1 MNIKQIFEFKIL
13 NDIFFR
19 QDKLAIFIIVTFSLL
34 TMILEILSIGILIPL
49 ISLLV
54 LGVESLNLIKF
65 EDYFFKDILLFFL
78 TNINYFILLIFLIFL
93 IKNTFV
99 LYSSYYQIKYFEK
112 QNKNLSNKLFK
123 NYLYKEYPF
132 FINQNIASTLRNL
145 RTEVGSAVLHL
156 RSFIGLVSE
165 IFIILGLLILLLY
178 SSLTITL
185 LIIIVFLPLI
195 FVFHILTKKKIYNLG
210 LFRIDLESAVNKNI
224 IQGIKSIKEIKLMNK
239 EKVFN
244 KEFNNNIDKL
254 KANNIIINFIAST
267 PRLALEV
274 LIVGSILCSI
284 IFLKYFDFNKVETIS
299 ILTVFTLSSIRM
311 MPTISRI
318 IQYLQTMKFRQASL
332 KLIDK
337 ELKVFS
343 NNEKHDIDKLDQI
356 SIPIEKIEI
365 KNLYFG
371 YSETKVINDLN
382 YELKK
387 NDILGIVGKT
397 GSGKSTFVDLL
408 TGLLDANSGK
418 ILVDGIDISKI
429 RKSWQ
434 KEIAY
439 VSQKIYL
446 IDESIEKNIAFELD
460 ENLIDKN
467 KIREAIKLAELENF
481 IDSLK
486 NKEKT
491 IVGDNAIKLSGGQI
505 QRIALARA
513 FYINKSILIFDES
526 TSALDETT
534 EKKIIENIIKIKDKK
549 IIIFVSHKD
558 SIINYCN
565 KKLFINH

>member
-1 MNIKQIFEFKIL
+1 
-13 NDIFFR
+13 
-19 QDKLAIFIIVTFSLL
+19 
-34 TMILEILSIGILIPL
+34 
-49 ISLLV
+49 
-54 LGVESLNLIKF
+54 KF

-513 FYINKSILIFDES
+513 FYINKSILIFD
-526 TSALDETT
+526 
-534 EKKIIENIIKIKDKK
+534 
-549 IIIFVSHKD
+549 
-558 SIINYCN
+558 
-565 KKLFINH
+565 